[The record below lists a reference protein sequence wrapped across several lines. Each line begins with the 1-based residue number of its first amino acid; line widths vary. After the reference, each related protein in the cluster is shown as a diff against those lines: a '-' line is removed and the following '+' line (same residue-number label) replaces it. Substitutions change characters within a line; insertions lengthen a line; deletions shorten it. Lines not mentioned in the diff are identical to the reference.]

1 MHINICRGACILGH
15 MHVIIFAASITAKC
29 AKMDFNYTNNGSC
42 VMFGLEMKKGNELI
56 PNLHVREWFDLIWSH
71 ILCQRGKHPKF
82 RNNQN
87 PLNGKIETILLFLHT
102 AHSLLQ
108 QFARSTLADSTHRHE
123 LLMYPDSISYP
134 AHKRS
139 TTLSCK
145 CSPRWEATKFRSY
158 KSKNF
163 HNFG

>member
-1 MHINICRGACILGH
+1 MYMHINICRGACILGH
-15 MHVIIFAASITAKC
+15 MHVIVSAAFIIAKC
-29 AKMDFNYTNNGSC
+29 AMMGFNYTNNGSC
-42 VMFGLEMKKGNELI
+42 VMFGLEMKKENG
-56 PNLHVREWFDLIWSH
+56 LIWYGH
-71 ILCQRGKHPKF
+71 LFLCQKGKHPKF

-87 PLNGKIETILLFLHT
+87 PVNGKIETILLFSHT
-102 AHSLLQ
+102 AHCLLQ
-108 QFARSTLADSTHRHE
+108 QLARSTLADSTHRHE

-158 KSKNF
+158 KSKHF

>member
-1 MHINICRGACILGH
+1 MQRCMHTWTHACSHICSIYYCKVCNDGLQLYQQWILH
-15 MHVIIFAASITAKC
+15 DVRS
-29 AKMDFNYTNNGSC
+29 
-42 VMFGLEMKKGNELI
+42 GNEKRGWVNTKLTRKRMI
-56 PNLHVREWFDLIWSH
+56 WFDMITYF
-71 ILCQRGKHPKF
+71 LCQKGKHPKF
-82 RNNQN
+82 RNNLYEQPKSSEWQN
-87 PLNGKIETILLFLHT
+87 WNNPS
-102 AHSLLQ
+102 AHCFLQ

-158 KSKNF
+158 KSKHF

>member
-1 MHINICRGACILGH
+1 MGMHINICRGACILGH
-15 MHVIIFAASITAKC
+15 
-29 AKMDFNYTNNGSC
+29 SC
-42 VMFGLEMKKGNELI
+42 KVCNDGLQLYQQWILHDVRSGNEKRGWVNTKLTRKRMI
-56 PNLHVREWFDLIWSH
+56 WFDMITYF
-71 ILCQRGKHPKF
+71 LCQKGKHPKF

-87 PLNGKIETILLFLHT
+87 PVNGKIETILLFLHT
-102 AHSLLQ
+102 AHCLLQ

-139 TTLSCK
+139 TTPSCK

-158 KSKNF
+158 KSKHF

>member
-1 MHINICRGACILGH
+1 MQRCMHTWTHACNHICSIYHCKVCQDGFQLYQQWILRDVRSG
-15 MHVIIFAASITAKC
+15 
-29 AKMDFNYTNNGSC
+29 N
-42 VMFGLEMKKGNELI
+42 EKKGNELI